1 MWSCSGVVENLDLK
15 SYFTRITLDERIVR
29 NFLGVEFLRSIGL
42 VGLGV
47 VGFLNEIVGNAAT
60 EKVSGFRWP
69 QPSRAT
75 SARVYKPFGTLGHIR
90 IEAPDNAAY

>member
-15 SYFTRITLDERIVR
+15 SYFNRSNLEESVL
-29 NFLGVEFLRSIGL
+29 NLVGVEFRLV

-47 VGFLNEIVGNAAT
+47 VGFLNEIVGKAAT
-60 EKVSGFRWP
+60 EKVSCLRWP

-75 SARVYKPFGTLGHIR
+75 SARVYKPFGALGHIR